1 MRVWKKYPIAANTAS
16 PTMATLSEKVF
27 LLFDEVQDFYQK
39 AYYWN
44 PEKAESSRA
53 SEKQVKY
60 LEKLSKETMMPIP
73 EEVSLWDLSRV
84 KANHLIDMLLKAR
97 GSIPATPQ
105 QKWKLRELF
114 NDGYLPKGVD
124 INSLSKSEA
133 RRFIGEYA

>member
-1 MRVWKKYPIAANTAS
+1 M
-16 PTMATLSEKVF
+16 
-27 LLFDEVQDFYQK
+27 
-39 AYYWN
+39 
-44 PEKAESSRA
+44 
-53 SEKQVKY
+53 KY

-97 GSIPATPQ
+97 GNIPSTPK
-105 QKWKLRELF
+105 QKWKLRELLVE
-114 NDGYLPKGVD
+114 GYLPRGID